1 MNNIITNNCPSCQIS
16 CSIIVDQVGT
26 NVICPNCT
34 QEFTAYQPY
43 SPDQS
48 PKKYP
53 DHLINSS
60 PLRLYTIE
68 GVGIATFFGS
78 FLAGGLL
85 IAANYRKL
93 GDKQAA
99 SNAIIISLMGN
110 LVYFFIIFLILAATH
125 PSSIPNVVFWVPQII
140 IMRKILTNL
149 QGTII
154 ASHIESGGDVESN
167 WKAAGISILIF
178 FVWWTIFKV
187 VFGVSII

>member
-1 MNNIITNNCPSCQIS
+1 MNSIITNNCPSCQIS

-53 DHLINSS
+53 DHLINPST
-60 PLRLYTIE
+60 LRLYTIE
-68 GVGIATFFGS
+68 GVGIATFLGS
-78 FLAGGLL
+78 FLAGGFV

-93 GDKQAA
+93 GDKHAA

-110 LVYFFIIFLILAATH
+110 LVYFFIIFLILAAT
-125 PSSIPNVVFWVPQII
+125 PSSIPSVVFWFPQII
-140 IMRKILTNL
+140 IMRKIFKKL
-149 QGTII
+149 QGTITE
-154 ASHIESGGDVESN
+154 SHIESGGDVESN
-167 WKAAGISILIF
+167 WKAVGIGALF
-178 FVWWTIFKV
+178 FFIWWTFFKV